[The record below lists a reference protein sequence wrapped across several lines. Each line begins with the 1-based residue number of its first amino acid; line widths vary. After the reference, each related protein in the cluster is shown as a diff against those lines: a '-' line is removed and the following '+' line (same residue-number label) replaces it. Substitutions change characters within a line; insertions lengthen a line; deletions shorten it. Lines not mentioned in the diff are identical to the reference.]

1 MSEIPEKIRPA
12 ISAPKKFNFFAKSFL
27 KDFGPSPAKFRL
39 PEAPPLRQ
47 VCTMLRALALALG
60 LAIATPARACD
71 TALLL
76 AIDVSG
82 SIDQGEYALQ
92 VQGLADALRDP
103 AVAEVLVRGQVALA
117 VVQWSG
123 VGKARLVMPWK
134 RMLSDRAV
142 TEFAVRAGK
151 LPRAFEG
158 SDTALGE
165 AIRFSVDQ
173 FSAVSD
179 CRRKVIDISGD
190 GPENAGRTVSQTRR
204 RAIAENIEINAIAI
218 EDMGASAPISTYYRR
233 WVITPEGFVMTA
245 RGLGDYPRA
254 IRAKLLRELVKPVG

>member
-1 MSEIPEKIRPA
+1 
-12 ISAPKKFNFFAKSFL
+12 
-27 KDFGPSPAKFRL
+27 
-39 PEAPPLRQ
+39 
-47 VCTMLRALALALG
+47 MLRALALALG